1 MKKITKKIFVYAIF
15 GILIGSASGCYYSR
29 DHYDHGYSLGSFH
42 DDTDHRIDQD

>member
-1 MKKITKKIFVYAIF
+1 MKKITKKIFVYAIL

-29 DHYDHGYSLGSFH
+29 GHYDRGNSLRSFH